1 MDIRLI
7 ALDLDGTALNSHGE
21 LDKRTLKAFD
31 RAAASGITIAAATGR
46 AFCALPK
53 ALFHVSSLEYAITF
67 NGTGIYRLSDGAC
80 LYSNRMTE
88 DSLSPL
94 LALLD
99 TYPCPI
105 EIFVDG
111 QAYGPWHYVK
121 HPEAYHI
128 PERSSNYIR
137 ATRTPVDDMASFL
150 AKNRNHIEGIDF
162 VITDMAL
169 KKEIRSAAE
178 QIPNLYVT
186 SSVPHYLEFA
196 AGGASKQTALAHFLS
211 ILGLSPSQVMAF
223 GDGENDLEMIT
234 FAGLGIAMGNAE
246 PQLKEA
252 ADYVTD
258 TNDAYGVAKAIEH
271 FLF

>member
-21 LDKRTLKAFD
+21 LDTRTIKAFD
-31 RAAASGITIAAATGR
+31 RAAAAGIAIAAATGR

-53 ALFHVSSLEYAITF
+53 ALFGISSLEYAITF

-80 LYSNRMTE
+80 LYSHLMAE
-88 DSLSPL
+88 DSLSLL
-94 LALLD
+94 LALLN

-105 EIFVDG
+105 EVFTG
-111 QAYGPWHYVK
+111 GRAYGNRHYVE
-121 HPEAYHI
+121 HPESYHI

-150 AKNRNHIEGIDF
+150 AENRSRIEGIDF
-162 VITDMAL
+162 VVTDMTL

-211 ILGLSPSQVMAF
+211 FLDFSPSQVMAF

-234 FAGLGIAMGNAE
+234 FAGTGIAMGNAV

-258 TNDAYGVAKAIEH
+258 TNDACGVAKAIEH